1 LSKWGRRFLLFSTQ
15 QQSLKVMKNSRVRL
29 TLLAIVFLATVR
41 PPFRALTAPVVFN
54 LDPARSSIT
63 LSGSVLNNAFKEQ
76 GPGSLTT
83 SFSGTIAADVTGSTI
98 QFIGGSA
105 IDAQTNGNWQ
115 PQTNG
120 GAGSAP
126 ADYGATAANPV
137 ATALAAGRNLLV
149 DVFSGPLPIT
159 SGTFDSSKLAFGF
172 PTNATSIIDYR
183 VTGLLLNTSGS
194 KALLGLSTN
203 RITTVATLTTT
214 PAGETLTLPVDADFF
229 LSLLSND
236 DTIINLKGQLVATRS
251 TIQGPVFS
259 SIVVSNQIVTLQWQT
274 IPGQKYQLES
284 STDFKTWII
293 EAANLIA
300 ATNIL
305 TWTTNVTH
313 SLQFFR
319 VF

>member
-1 LSKWGRRFLLFSTQ
+1 
-15 QQSLKVMKNSRVRL
+15 
-29 TLLAIVFLATVR
+29 VFLATVSH
-41 PPFRALTAPVVFN
+41 PFQARTAPVVFN
-54 LDPARSSIT
+54 LDPTQSSIT

-83 SFSGTIAADVTGSTI
+83 SFSGTIAADVTGSMI

-105 IDAQTNGNWQ
+105 VDAQTNGNWQ
-115 PQTNG
+115 PQAKG
-120 GAGSAP
+120 AAGSAP
-126 ADYGATAANPV
+126 ADYGATAATPF
-137 ATALAAGRNLLV
+137 ATAFAAARNILV

-159 SGTFDSSKLAFGF
+159 NGTFDSSKLAFGF

-183 VTGLLLNTSGS
+183 VTGLLSTSGS

-214 PAGETLTLPVDADFF
+214 AAGETLTLPVDADFF
-229 LSLLSND
+229 LSLLSNN

-251 TIQGPVFS
+251 SIQAPVFS
-259 SIVVSNQIVTLQWQT
+259 SIVVSNQIVTLQWQA

-284 STDFKTWII
+284 STDLKTWII

-300 ATNIL
+300 STTTL
-305 TWTTNVTH
+305 TWSTNVTQ

-319 VF
+319 VSY

>member
-1 LSKWGRRFLLFSTQ
+1 MGPAVFNFFGRNNKL
-15 QQSLKVMKNSRVRL
+15 LKVMKNSRVRL
-29 TLLAIVFLATVR
+29 TLLAIVFLATLSQ
-41 PPFRALTAPVVFN
+41 PFRALAAPVVFN
-54 LDPARSSIT
+54 LDPAKSSIT
-63 LSGSVLNNAFKEQ
+63 LSGSVLNNALKEQ
-76 GPGSLTT
+76 GPRSLTT

-98 QFIGGSA
+98 QFIGGSM

-115 PQTNG
+115 PQANG
-120 GAGSAP
+120 AAGSAL
-126 ADYGATAANPV
+126 ADYGATAATPF
-137 ATALAAGRNLLV
+137 ATAFAAARNLLV

-183 VTGLLLNTSGS
+183 VTGLLPVSGS

-203 RITTVATLTTT
+203 RITTVATLTNT

-259 SIVVSNQIVTLQWQT
+259 SIVVSNQIVTLLWQT

-284 STDFKTWII
+284 STDLKGWIV
-293 EAANLIA
+293 E
-300 ATNIL
+300 ATNLVASINAL
-305 TWTTNVTH
+305 TWSTNVTRN
-313 SLQFFR
+313 LQFFR
-319 VF
+319 VFSY

>member
-1 LSKWGRRFLLFSTQ
+1 
-15 QQSLKVMKNSRVRL
+15 MKTTRVRL
-29 TLLAIVFLATVR
+29 TLLAIVFLATLSQ
-41 PPFRALTAPVVFN
+41 PFRALAAPVIFT

-120 GAGSAP
+120 AAGSAP

-229 LSLLSND
+229 LSLLSTD
-236 DTIINLKGQLVATRS
+236 DTMINLKGQLVATRS
-251 TIQGPVFS
+251 TIQGPLFS

-284 STDFKTWII
+284 STDLKGWTP
-293 EAANLIA
+293 EATNLIA
-300 ATNIL
+300 SINTF
-305 TWTTNVTH
+305 TWSTNVTRN
-313 SLQFFR
+313 LQFFR
-319 VF
+319 VFSY

>member
-1 LSKWGRRFLLFSTQ
+1 MKTSRF
-15 QQSLKVMKNSRVRL
+15 RL
-29 TLLAIVFLATVR
+29 TLLAVVFLASVSE
-41 PPFRALTAPVVFN
+41 PFRALAAPVVFN

-120 GAGSAP
+120 AAGSAP

-159 SGTFDSSKLAFGF
+159 SGTFDSSKLVFGF

-194 KALLGLSTN
+194 TALVGLSTN
-203 RITTVATLTTT
+203 RITTVATLTTAA
-214 PAGETLTLPVDADFF
+214 AGETLTLPVDADFVVN
-229 LSLLSND
+229 LAANI
-236 DTIINLKGQLVATRS
+236 TIQLNLKGQLVATRS

-284 STDFKTWII
+284 SADLKGWTP
-293 EAANLIA
+293 EATNLIA
-300 ATNIL
+300 SINTF
-305 TWTTNVTH
+305 TWSTNVTRN
-313 SLQFFR
+313 LQFFR
-319 VF
+319 VFSY